1 LTVGGD
7 VIGINRSAS
16 NAVAALDVSNRQITV
31 FGDKILDLENGFRK
45 LGSVAVLQSLI
56 RTSLAQL
63 DTEMAEKYAN

>member
-16 NAVAALDVSNRQITV
+16 NAVAALDVPNRQIIV

-45 LGSVAVLQSLI
+45 LGSVACEFGA
-56 RTSLAQL
+56 T
-63 DTEMAEKYAN
+63 